1 MSAYVAFE
9 LNPWESGM
17 YTTTT
22 TVPDLAPVSA
32 TSSPPTDLLPLYF
45 PAEGVSSSPPSASP
59 SVLLLASLAT
69 SWDRC
74 LDNDTQPLN
83 VSSSPFAEAPPPL
96 QPLVSPLVAAYL
108 IFVVVVSVVA
118 NALVVVVR
126 ACGRRRRLRSS
137 HVCTLSLA
145 VSDVA
150 FSLLVHTL
158 MILAALGVDPM
169 LLFNKPGCNY
179 YGFCAMFFG
188 TFSMCIH
195 ASVSI
200 IRYVNIC
207 HPERVEWLKVKYVY
221 SLISFSAVYSAIWAL
236 GPLLQWGRYE
246 TFEFGCT
253 LAFSDPTQSSK
264 SFVTCAFIFV
274 LLLPLAI
281 VIVCYSLIV
290 LQAHKFKREMN
301 RIKCTGKVLPS
312 IPAAGGERRES
323 TVDSLRKTQRS
334 FRLHNRLVR
343 ISMVVAAGY
352 IFGWLPYALV
362 CMWAAYGDYNNIPVE
377 IRVGASLICKS
388 TTAYNPFIYYFMSEG
403 FRADLRYLGRRTG
416 FTSRA
421 PSVNTGQASYLSSTR
436 SSVRKWRDR
445 PRENSCLFTSRREN
459 TSCTLETV
467 ATPASILPSPDT
479 ADEPLVEHA
488 SSIARRTSSCL
499 PLSTSSLQQQYAS
512 VEKRLRTPLSSAVF
526 LSDHELMNNGF
537 GRALRYGA
545 KFPCR
550 RSVSFSAAAVTEESS
565 TGDDSTPVT
574 ALSDKSRGVR
584 AFRSM
589 SFYGFR
595 DQRKLATT
603 QLDRISKRCLY
614 MNTRV

>member
-1 MSAYVAFE
+1 MSAYVPLE
-9 LNPWESGM
+9 LTRPSEM
-17 YTTTT
+17 YSNTTF
-22 TVPDLAPVSA
+22 PDLTPASA
-32 TSSPPTDLLPLYF
+32 SFPPMDLLPLYF
-45 PAEGVSSSPPSASP
+45 PTEDVSSSPPSASP
-59 SVLLLASLAT
+59 SSLLLASG
-69 SWDRC
+69 DKC
-74 LDNDTQPLN
+74 LDNDTQGLN
-83 VSSSPFAEAPPPL
+83 DSSSPVAVAPPPL
-96 QPLVSPLVAAYL
+96 KPLVSPLVAAYL

-169 LLFNKPGCNY
+169 LLFNEPGCNY

-281 VIVCYSLIV
+281 VVVCYSLIV

-301 RIKCTGKVLPS
+301 RIKCTGKVLAS
-312 IPAAGGERRES
+312 IPAAGERKES

-352 IFGWLPYALV
+352 VFGWLPYALV

-421 PSVNTGQASYLSSTR
+421 PSINTGQASYLSSTR

-445 PRENSCLFTSRREN
+445 PRENSCLLASRREN

-467 ATPASILPSPDT
+467 ATPGSILPSPDT
-479 ADEPLVEHA
+479 TDEPLVDHTT
-488 SSIARRTSSCL
+488 IARRTSSCL
-499 PLSTSSLQQQYAS
+499 PLSTSSLQQQYAT
-512 VEKRLRTPLSSAVF
+512 VERRLRTPLSSAVL
-526 LSDHELMNNGF
+526 LSNHELMNNGL
-537 GRALRYGA
+537 GRALRYGT

-550 RSVSFSAAAVTEESS
+550 RSVSFSAAAVTEESCS
-565 TGDDSTPVT
+565 GDNSTPVT
-574 ALSDKSRGVR
+574 VLSDRRGVK

-589 SFYGFR
+589 SFYEFR
-595 DQRKLATT
+595 DQRKLTAT
-603 QLDRISKRCLY
+603 QLDRLSKRCLY